1 VTTPAIQPDRI
12 LSELADLWV
21 SLGEQ
26 HGDESAGVLRAC
38 AMTLIVLAEAS
49 ENEGVVGETLAALM
63 RDHPSRAIVV
73 RVRDSQDPGLDARV
87 FAQCWMPFG
96 QRRQICCEQI
106 EIAAST
112 GSINDVPGVVLALV
126 AADLPIIVWSRL
138 PKLLDQQ
145 VLMELARFAT
155 KTILDSAS
163 FPAPH
168 AALGRFVSAI
178 DSKLLVADLAWTR
191 LTRWRELIAQ
201 IFENPAYSEHL
212 SSISAVTI
220 HYAGETPPVSVRY
233 MDAWLRLCL
242 EKTGAQPHFSWKA
255 CSEAS
260 DSGLCSIEFAST
272 NEPALRVFV
281 RKVDGSTAETQVN
294 TLVNRTVFPQ
304 VSDYELLRE
313 ELSITGRDPIYE
325 ASLRQAAKQEPSA

>member
-1 VTTPAIQPDRI
+1 MTAPAIQPDRI
-12 LSELADLWV
+12 LSELAELWV

-49 ENEGVVGETLAALM
+49 ENESAIGGTLAALM

-73 RVRDSQDPGLDARV
+73 RVRDNQDPALEARV

-106 EIAAST
+106 EILASSSSLD
-112 GSINDVPGVVLALV
+112 GVPGVVLPLM

-138 PKLLDQQ
+138 PKLLDQP
-145 VLMELARFAT
+145 VLKELARFAT
-155 KTILDSAS
+155 KTILDSAP
-163 FPAPH
+163 FPDPH
-168 AALGRFVSAI
+168 AALRRILNAI
-178 DSKLLVADLAWTR
+178 DSGLLVADLAWTR

-212 SSISAVTI
+212 PSISSVTI
-220 HYAGETPPVSVRY
+220 HYAGETPPVSVRN

-242 EKTGAQPHFSWKA
+242 EKTGSQTRFSWKP

-260 DSGLCSIEFAST
+260 DSGLCRIEFASSD
-272 NEPALRVFV
+272 AAGLHVSV
-281 RKVDGSTAETQVN
+281 RKVDGSAAETQVN
-294 TLVNRTVFPQ
+294 QLASRTVFPEA
-304 VSDYELLRE
+304 SDYALLRE

-325 ASLRQAAKQEPSA
+325 AALHRAASEEPAA